1 MTILSTLTRRLLL
14 LAALQRCGASNWAQV
29 TGPRE
34 QNIDVIDYPS
44 PSHPHWLPRY
54 GHTVV
59 TFSSSSVLNAAET
72 VLLLGGDVYDG
83 DFLES
88 HGIEN
93 LFDYRYGGGY
103 KNDVWELSN
112 VNWEVLP
119 DQTGWLN
126 DYG

>member
-1 MTILSTLTRRLLL
+1 MTAPHRLLL
-14 LAALQRCGASNWAQV
+14 VASCLYLRGCCASNWAQV

-34 QNIDVIDYPS
+34 QNIDINDYPS
-44 PSHPHWLPRY
+44 AAHPHWLPRY
-54 GHTVV
+54 GHSVV
-59 TFSSSSVLNAAET
+59 TFSSTSVFNAAET

-83 DFLES
+83 DALETQA
-88 HGIEN
+88 IEN

-103 KNDVWELSN
+103 KNDIWELSN